1 MGTVHK
7 GEGWLQEKKGG
18 NTEVKRTGDP
28 QFSRSCSSFQPG
40 LCRERRGL
48 GDGGGAGGVKVYCS
62 PSRVQTLTWA
72 T

>member
-28 QFSRSCSSFQPG
+28 RSPDRVARFSQVSAEKDG
-40 LCRERRGL
+40 VRG
-48 GDGGGAGGVKVYCS
+48 DVGGAGGVKVYCS

>member
-28 QFSRSCSSFQPG
+28 RSPDRVARFSQVSAEKDG
-40 LCRERRGL
+40 VWETGEER
-48 GDGGGAGGVKVYCS
+48 VE
-62 PSRVQTLTWA
+62 
-72 T
+72 